1 VTAVITSTSE
11 ATTIDV
17 TAPPHTLLA
26 IVADARAVPSAEREA
41 YAAEL
46 RATAVDE
53 RVLVVRTCHRVEA
66 YVACHGTDSVEL
78 PIAPPGARL
87 LRDVDAARHMIRVAC
102 GLESA
107 VIGEDQILHQIR
119 TALAARQQSGPLD
132 PVLGRL
138 AQAALHAGKQA
149 HTVFGS
155 ERRSL
160 ADLALDEIERRAGS
174 LRGREVLVVG
184 AGSMGSL
191 AARGAARRG
200 VGVVVANRTRSRADE
215 IAGAVGGRSVEID
228 CDVRDLDNLAGIV
241 VAMSGPWH
249 PGEHRERMLRCG
261 WAAVVDLSSPQSTPY
276 ALGRDLGRRFVGV
289 DDLAWATH
297 DVLDDDIADQIDTIT
312 HEAGR
317 DYCHWLRARAATPT
331 LAQLAE
337 IVEARRIVELDR
349 LLRRLPD
356 LDPHARHLVETMSH
370 RIVASLLHGPRT
382 ALRDDV
388 DGDLERAARTLFGLD
403 EDTRL

>member
-1 VTAVITSTSE
+1 VTAVISSISE
-11 ATTIDV
+11 SPTMSLA
-17 TAPPHTLLA
+17 APPHTVLA
-26 IVADARAVPSAEREA
+26 VVADARAVPSADREA
-41 YAAEL
+41 YAAAL
-46 RATAVDE
+46 RGMRVDE
-53 RVLVVRTCHRVEA
+53 RVLVIRTCHRVEV
-66 YVACHGTDSVEL
+66 YVACHGGDDVIL
-78 PIAPPGARL
+78 PAPPEGART
-87 LRDVDAARHMIRVAC
+87 LRDVEAARHLIRVAC

-119 TALAARQQSGPLD
+119 MALAARQVVGPLD

-149 HTVFGS
+149 HAAYGHD
-155 ERRSL
+155 RRSL
-160 ADLALDEIERRAGS
+160 ADLALDEIERRVGP
-174 LRGREVLVVG
+174 LHGHEVLVVG
-184 AGSMGSL
+184 AGSMGAL
-191 AARGAARRG
+191 AARSAARRG
-200 VGVVVANRTRSRADE
+200 IGVVVANRTRGRADE
-215 IAGAVGGRSVEID
+215 VASAVGGRAVDID
-228 CDVRDLDNLAGIV
+228 SDGHDLDDVAGV
-241 VAMSGPWH
+241 MVAMSGPWL
-249 PGEHRERMLRCG
+249 PSDHRERMLRCG

-276 ALGRDLGRRFVGV
+276 ELGRDLGRRFVGV

-297 DVLDDDIADQIDTIT
+297 DVLDDDVADQVDAIT

-317 DYCHWLRARAATPT
+317 EYCHWLRARTATPT

-337 IVEARRIVELDR
+337 VVEARRTAELDR

-403 EDTRL
+403 EDAQQ